1 MGDEIK
7 VEQCD
12 REAAAS
18 VAVLVEMRELI
29 LAGRA
34 DHHAEPFA
42 RHRIQHGAQS
52 EWQPIDT
59 APKDGTFVQLF
70 EPCAHPPVSVG
81 CYDDEAG
88 WLIGEADFMP
98 SKCQPR
104 YWAPLLPRPDI
115 EPDAKSESTGVSD
128 MEAQLA
134 EAQREIERL
143 RKALE
148 PQWFYIDGWEENCLF
163 SIYDAIDL
171 AGFEPGYH
179 LLEVSTATPRPTIWC
194 AVHVTDDDDVDA
206 RFTFTEHASEAEAR
220 AALEAKP

>member
-1 MGDEIK
+1 MTEIT

-12 REAAAS
+12 RDAAAS

-52 EWQPIDT
+52 EPDLATIAYMSGAYDGR
-59 APKDGTFVQLF
+59 KDM
-70 EPCAHPPVSVG
+70 A
-81 CYDDEAG
+81 
-88 WLIGEADFMP
+88 
-98 SKCQPR
+98 
-104 YWAPLLPRPDI
+104 
-115 EPDAKSESTGVSD
+115 
-128 MEAQLA
+128 AQLA

-171 AGFEPGYH
+171 ADFEPGYH

-194 AVHVTDDDDVDA
+194 AVHVTDDDDVDD

-220 AALEAKP
+220 AALETKP